1 MANLVQG
8 LVGNSGIAQI
18 IGKKAGDMVED
29 MVENA
34 MGGDQEKKEAEKG
47 GGFGMGDVLALAG
60 GKKED
65 NEGGFGMGDVL
76 ALAGGKKE
84 DNEGGFGLQDALT
97 VAGGKKEGGG
107 DGGAVKD
114 LIGGFFN

>member
-65 NEGGFGMGDVL
+65 NEGGFG
-76 ALAGGKKE
+76 
-84 DNEGGFGLQDALT
+84 LQDALT

>member
-1 MANLVQG
+1 
-8 LVGNSGIAQI
+8 
-18 IGKKAGDMVED
+18 MVED

-47 GGFGMGDVLALAG
+47 
-60 GKKED
+60 
-65 NEGGFGMGDVL
+65 GGFGMGDVL